1 MLRKAN
7 QKRLL
12 DELVIEQG
20 EFDWRQ
26 VRTGEFDWRQVRA
39 GELDFSK
46 NTEQVGGAGG
56 GDVEFDWQGALADA
70 DDARIES
77 ALAAVE
83 ETVDVAAARMAA
95 REERTID
102 VGDFGATAGPDVPAA
117 DLGTTT
123 GEGEGEGG
131 EEDGDDGLSPV
142 ERYMLRFVESD
153 WEFFS

>member
-26 VRTGEFDWRQVRA
+26 VKTGEFDWRQVRA

-46 NTEQVGGAGG
+46 DQEGEGRVA
-56 GDVEFDWQGALADA
+56 DAVEFDWQGALAGA
-70 DDARIES
+70 DDARIEN

-83 ETVDVAAARMAA
+83 ESVDVDAARMAT

-102 VGDFGATAGPDVPAA
+102 VGDFGAVTGPDIPIA
-117 DLGTTT
+117 DLGINA
-123 GEGEGEGG
+123 GEGEVEGEG

>member
-46 NTEQVGGAGG
+46 DKEQEAGVGE
-56 GDVEFDWQGALADA
+56 DEVEFDWQGALAGA

-83 ETVDVAAARMAA
+83 EAVDVDAARMAT

-102 VGDFGATAGPDVPAA
+102 VGDFGATTGPDVTVA
-117 DLGTTT
+117 DLGAAA
-123 GEGEGEGG
+123 GEGEGE
-131 EEDGDDGLSPV
+131 EEEGDDGLSPV